1 MTVPFAQD
9 NQTSKHIPVLLN
21 EVVTAM
27 NPVTGEVYVDG
38 TFGAGGYTRAVL
50 DAAPCTVVAIDR
62 DPQAIERSAPFVKD
76 FGERFHICE
85 GCFGDMDTLLVTAGK
100 PLVNGVMLDIGVSSY
115 QLEEAER
122 GFSFREDGPLDMR
135 MSADGENA
143 ADVVNTYEETALA
156 DIIYQ
161 YGEERKSRRIASAIV
176 RRRAEAP
183 FLRTLDL
190 ANLIEAVLG
199 RPPVQKGRRAVHPAT
214 RTFQALRIHVND
226 ELGELRRGLS
236 AAEAILAEGGRLVV
250 VSFHSLEDRIVK
262 SFMAE
267 RSGRVPSASRH
278 MPAAVG
284 TGPSASFSMQS
295 AKVVKPSRAEEQ
307 SNPRARSARLR
318 VAVRTS
324 AAAWPK
330 VEEADHA

>member
-1 MTVPFAQD
+1 MTAQLAQE
-9 NQTSKHIPVLLN
+9 NNANKHIPVLLD
-21 EVVTAM
+21 EVVTALS
-27 NPVTGEVYVDG
+27 PVSGEVYVDG

-50 DAAPCTVVAIDR
+50 GAADCGVVAIDR
-62 DPQAIERSAPFVKD
+62 DPHAVGRAGAFVQE
-76 FGERFHICE
+76 FGERFRICE
-85 GCFGDMDTLLVTAGK
+85 GCFGDMDTLLSKAGT
-100 PLVNGVMLDIGVSSY
+100 PTVNGIMLDIGVSSF
-115 QLEEAER
+115 QLDEAER

-135 MSADGENA
+135 MSAEGESA
-143 ADVVNTYEETALA
+143 ADVVNTYDEGALA

-176 RRRAEAP
+176 KRRDAEV
-183 FLRTLDL
+183 FSRTLDL

-199 RPPVQKGRRAVHPAT
+199 RAPVQKGRRSVHPAT

-226 ELGELRRGLS
+226 ELGELRRGLR
-236 AAEAILAEGGRLVV
+236 AAEAALAEGGRLVV

-278 MPAAVG
+278 MPATVG

-295 AKVVKPSRAEEQ
+295 AKVVKPSRDEEQ
-307 SNPRARSARLR
+307 RNPRARSARLR
-318 VAVRTS
+318 VAIRTS
-324 AAAWPK
+324 AQAWHDA
-330 VEEADHA
+330 EEAAHA